1 MRNPTLAALL
11 ASVLAVPAHAAIQIT
26 TTDDIYVQDF
36 DGLAGSGTSN
46 AWTNDDTLAG
56 WSLFNASGAAIVSY
70 RADTGASNTGSF
82 YSFGSSSSTDR
93 ALGGTGSGGSYFGSP
108 ASGSLAGWI
117 AVAFENGTGAGL
129 SGFTL
134 AFDGEQWR
142 NGGNTGAQA
151 MTLQYGLGHSFD
163 SVVDW
168 VAPGGSFDWTSPVT
182 GSSAAAVDGNT
193 AGQVAGLGGSVA
205 LDWAAGQTLWLRWA
219 EVNDVGS
226 DHGLAI
232 DNLQFSVAA
241 VPEPGTYATLL
252 TGLLAMGAFVRRKQ

>member
-26 TTDDIYVQDF
+26 TAGDVYAQDF
-36 DGLAGSGTSN
+36 DGLASSGTTN

-56 WSLFNASGAAIVSY
+56 WSLFNAGGAAIGSY

-82 YSFGSSSSTDR
+82 YSFGSSGSTDR

-142 NGGNTGAQA
+142 NGGNTSAQA

-168 VAPGGSFDWTSPVT
+168 VTP
-182 GSSAAAVDGNT
+182 AAASTGPRP
-193 AGQVAGLGGSVA
+193 SP
-205 LDWAAGQTLWLRWA
+205 
-219 EVNDVGS
+219 
-226 DHGLAI
+226 
-232 DNLQFSVAA
+232 AA
-241 VPEPGTYATLL
+241 VPPRWTATRPARSPAWAAAWPW
-252 TGLLAMGAFVRRKQ
+252 TGRPARRCGCAGPRSTTSAATMAWPSTTCSSASPPCPSPAPTPCC